1 MKTDK
6 GQTLPYGVVRFEE
19 IIQEC
24 YIISKN
30 IHTSYTDLLDITP
43 REKNMMLELLNNEAK
58 RQQELY
64 DKQKAKMKR

>member
-6 GQTLPYGVVRFEE
+6 GQTLPFGVVRFEE

>member
-30 IHTSYTDLLDITP
+30 INTSYTDLLDITP